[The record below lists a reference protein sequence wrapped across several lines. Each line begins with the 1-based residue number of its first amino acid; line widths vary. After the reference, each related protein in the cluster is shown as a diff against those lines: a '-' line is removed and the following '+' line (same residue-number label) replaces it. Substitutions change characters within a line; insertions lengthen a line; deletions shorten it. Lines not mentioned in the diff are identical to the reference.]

1 MPTLRAR
8 QVAQYRRTAR
18 GLALWCQNN
27 RMNTQ
32 RNVGFTR
39 YNSKHLIPACNMTLL
54 LCIKTHLMSARALR
68 VKPPSPICVVLGLAC
83 ARGTTVVCRA
93 ALARGRRHWGA
104 GHVFGL
110 RRRIPLVR
118 ARRPRVHPPH
128 CTQHIM
134 TMCLYE

>member
-8 QVAQYRRTAR
+8 QVAQYRRAAR
-18 GLALWCQNN
+18 SLALWCQKI
-27 RMNTQ
+27 RANTQ

-39 YNSKHLIPACNMTLL
+39 YNSFKIPACNIML
-54 LCIKTHLMSARALR
+54 LCIKTRLMSARALQ
-68 VKPPSPICVVLGLAC
+68 VKPSPICVILGLAC

-118 ARRPRVHPPH
+118 ARRPHRTRGFAFAPAPG
-128 CTQHIM
+128 
-134 TMCLYE
+134 